1 MTNNELDSLQERQ
14 ADAARNFKN
23 RNAIEIS
30 DIKKTFDGKEFVLSG
45 INLKIPKGQI
55 TVIIGYSGTGKSVLL
70 KHILGLLQPS
80 SGSIKVLGEEITNK
94 NVEELTKLRQ
104 NYGMLFQYAALF
116 DDMNAV
122 ENVMF
127 PLKEFRRKLSKE
139 EMYQT
144 ACDRLRDSG
153 LDEKHFKK
161 LPAEMSG
168 GMRKR
173 VGLARAL
180 ALDPAILIYDEPTT
194 GLDPVLTEMV
204 DNLIVSTHNLKK
216 GTTSI
221 VVSHD
226 LFAAFRIA
234 DHVAMLDSG
243 KVLLYGTPDDFLN
256 SDIDLVKR
264 FVSKGVRREVQPK
277 VGKGTEPKVGKETEP
292 KVGKETEPKVG
303 KETEPK
309 VGKETEPKNS
319 QETTESKE

>member
-1 MTNNELDSLQERQ
+1 MIDRN
-14 ADAARNFKN
+14 ADVA
-23 RNAIEIS
+23 NAIEIG
-30 DIKKTFDGKEFVLSG
+30 DVKKTFDGKEFVLQG
-45 INLKIPKGQI
+45 MDLKIPKGQI

-70 KHILGLLQPS
+70 KHILGLLKPT
-80 SGSIKVLGEEITNK
+80 SGSIKIFGQEITTMDDD
-94 NVEELTKLRQ
+94 ELTLLRQ

-116 DDMNAV
+116 DDMTAI

-127 PLKEFRRKLSKE
+127 PLKEHRRSMSKG
-139 EMYQT
+139 EMMKV
-144 ACDRLRDSG
+144 ARDRLKDAG
-153 LDEKHFKK
+153 LADKHYTK

-180 ALDPAILIYDEPTT
+180 ALDPAILVYDEPTT

-226 LFAAFRIA
+226 LYAAFRIG
-234 DHVAMLDSG
+234 DHIAMLDSG
-243 KVLLYGTPDDFLN
+243 RVLLYGTPEEFLE

-264 FVSKGVRREVQPK
+264 FVQKGVRKELQPK
-277 VGKGTEPKVGKETEP
+277 GSSGSTGDSGGPVTSTE
-292 KVGKETEPKVG
+292 
-303 KETEPK
+303 
-309 VGKETEPKNS
+309 
-319 QETTESKE
+319 

>member
-1 MTNNELDSLQERQ
+1 MEDVDKQQS
-14 ADAARNFKN
+14 ARDFKS
-23 RNAIEIS
+23 RNAIEIT
-30 DIKKTFDGKEFVLSG
+30 DLKKSFDGKDFVLNG

-70 KHILGLLQPS
+70 KHILGLVQPT
-80 SGSIKVLGEEITNK
+80 SGSIKVLGEEIGDK
-94 NVEELTKLRQ
+94 HVDELTSLRQ

-116 DDMNAV
+116 DDMTAV
-122 ENVMF
+122 ENVVF
-127 PLKEFRRKLSKE
+127 PLKEHRRNLGKD
-139 EMYQT
+139 EMVQI
-144 ACDRLRDSG
+144 ARDRLKDAG
-153 LDEKHFKK
+153 LDEKHFGK

-234 DHVAMLDSG
+234 DHIAMLDSG
-243 KVLLYGTPDDFLN
+243 KVLLYGTADDFLN

-264 FVSKGVRREVQPK
+264 FVQKGVRREL
-277 VGKGTEPKVGKETEP
+277 EPKGQ
-292 KVGKETEPKVG
+292 
-303 KETEPK
+303 
-309 VGKETEPKNS
+309 S
-319 QETTESKE
+319 